1 MGSKT
6 ANKQETQRKK
16 RAQEGMIEIDSQKK
30 SQILAFAHAW
40 KT

>member
-30 SQILAFAHAW
+30 AQIFAFAHA
-40 KT
+40 